1 MKKLKHGNS
10 SLGLS
15 LENRDGNGNVIRNRS
30 ENSYSTKKSNFVED
44 HINIEDI
51 HYEMVKFQQ
60 KCKEQMK

>member
-1 MKKLKHGNS
+1 M
-10 SLGLS
+10 GLS